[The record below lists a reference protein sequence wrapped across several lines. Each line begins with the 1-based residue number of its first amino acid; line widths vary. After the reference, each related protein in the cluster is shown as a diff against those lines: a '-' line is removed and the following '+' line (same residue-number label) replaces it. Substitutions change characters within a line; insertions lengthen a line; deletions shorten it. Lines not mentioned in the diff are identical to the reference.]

1 MVTPYGQLQKCFLDQ
16 ETIFY
21 FIYIT
26 IVKITGDGFKSFD
39 EGQRVQFDILKG
51 QRCSQAENVS
61 KIKLISYPFVNM
73 NSDHRGD
80 QA

>member
-1 MVTPYGQLQKCFLDQ
+1 MVTPFGQLQKWFPDQ
-16 ETIFY
+16 ETI

-51 QRCSQAENVS
+51 QRGSQAENVS
-61 KIKLISYPFVNM
+61 KI
-73 NSDHRGD
+73 
-80 QA
+80 

>member
-1 MVTPYGQLQKCFLDQ
+1 M
-16 ETIFY
+16 FY

-51 QRCSQAENVS
+51 QRGSQAENVS
-61 KIKLISYPFVNM
+61 KI
-73 NSDHRGD
+73 
-80 QA
+80 

>member
-1 MVTPYGQLQKCFLDQ
+1 MNSNCLSSLRKREKQIGNTIWSTTKMVPDL

-26 IVKITGDGFKSFD
+26 IVKITCDGFKSFD

-51 QRCSQAENVS
+51 QRGSQAENVS
-61 KIKLISYPFVNM
+61 KI
-73 NSDHRGD
+73 
-80 QA
+80 

>member
-1 MVTPYGQLQKCFLDQ
+1 MRQWIVIVYLLYVKEKNELVTPYGQLQKWFPDQ

-51 QRCSQAENVS
+51 QRGSQAENVS
-61 KIKLISYPFVNM
+61 KI
-73 NSDHRGD
+73 
-80 QA
+80 

>member
-1 MVTPYGQLQKCFLDQ
+1 LVTPYDQLQKWFPDQ

-51 QRCSQAENVS
+51 QRVSQAENVS
-61 KIKLISYPFVNM
+61 KI
-73 NSDHRGD
+73 
-80 QA
+80 

>member
-1 MVTPYGQLQKCFLDQ
+1 MQKWFPDQ

-26 IVKITGDGFKSFD
+26 IEKITGDGFKSFD

-51 QRCSQAENVS
+51 QRGSQTENVS
-61 KIKLISYPFVNM
+61 KI
-73 NSDHRGD
+73 
-80 QA
+80 